1 MAFKKAVIKIY
12 KDMKKGLDETFTV
25 HFNPSE
31 YSLDFSASYTQRSVF
46 GAADPIT
53 QFVSGQS
60 HSLTMSLYF
69 DTFTDFAQDNKFK
82 KSGSIQVGNNP
93 YAADKDKED
102 VRKYTNKLI
111 KLVQIKG
118 SMHTPPVC
126 EFSWGSLHF
135 YGYVE
140 SIKQQFTM
148 FTSDGKPVRA
158 KVDLTFKSL
167 ESLDKR
173 LKEPPES
180 PDRTKQRVIGMDT
193 QIWALAYEEYDDP
206 AKWRVIA
213 KENNIRNPRDVY
225 PGMVLKLPSI

>member
-12 KDMKKGLDETFTV
+12 KDMKKGLDEEFTV

-31 YSLDFSASYTQRSVF
+31 YSLDFSASYTQRNVF

-60 HSLTMSLYF
+60 HSLTMTLYF
-69 DTFTDFAQDNKFK
+69 DTYTSYPGENKFQADSNQN
-82 KSGSIQVGNNP
+82 SGVPRGS
-93 YAADKDKED
+93 DMDKED

-126 EFSWGSLHF
+126 EFLWGSLHF

-140 SIKQQFTM
+140 NVKQSFTM

-167 ESLDKR
+167 ESLDQR

-193 QIWALAYEEYDDP
+193 QMWMLAYEEYDDP
-206 AKWRVIA
+206 GKWRVIA

-225 PGMVLKLPSI
+225 PGMVVRLPSI